1 MENNPD
7 LEDSAAAARPSRT
20 RERILELL
28 QEHPGGLT
36 AAELASA
43 LGLKHNG
50 VRKHL
55 AVLAGAGRVAAE
67 RRSSGSVGRP
77 STIYRAT
84 GEAVPGYPH
93 RMLSRMLL
101 RAVEDVGAAEAER
114 IAFES
119 APPQRLEDMLGS
131 LGFAPTETTSRA
143 ERRAG
148 RRTIELRA
156 CPFLDL
162 VGAPHG
168 RLICA
173 FHRGLVRRDMPEG
186 DVLEEFRIV
195 PEGPRCRIVLR
206 GDPEPALPV
215 PA

>member
-1 MENNPD
+1 MEKNPEHGD
-7 LEDSAAAARPSRT
+7 APPVRPALRT
-20 RERILELL
+20 RERVLEVL
-28 QEHPGGLT
+28 QQHPDGLT
-36 AAELASA
+36 AAGLAAA

-55 AVLAGAGRVAAE
+55 AALTRAGRVSAA
-67 RRSSGSVGRP
+67 RRLPSAVGRP
-77 STIYRAT
+77 ATVYRASS
-84 GEAVPGYPH
+84 EAVPGYPH

-101 RAVEDVGAAEAER
+101 RAVEGIDAREAER

-119 APPQRLEDMLGS
+119 GPSQALGDMLGS
-131 LGFAPTETTSRA
+131 LGFAPVEVGSLA
-143 ERRAG
+143 EARAG
-148 RRTIELRA
+148 VRTIELRA

-162 VGAPHG
+162 VDAPHG

-186 DVLEEFRIV
+186 AELDEFRIL
-195 PEGPRCRIVLR
+195 PDGPRCRIVLR
-206 GDPEPALPV
+206 GAPEPVLGI

>member
-1 MENNPD
+1 VENNLRP
-7 LEDSAAAARPSRT
+7 ESAAPTPRSART
-20 RERILELL
+20 RDRVLELL
-28 QEHPGGLT
+28 QEHPAGLT
-36 AAELASA
+36 PAELAAA

-55 AVLAGAGRVAAE
+55 AVLAGAGRVSAE
-67 RRSSGSVGRP
+67 RRAPFTVGRP
-77 STIYRAT
+77 STVYRAL
-84 GEAVPGYPH
+84 GEAVPGFPH

-101 RAVEDVGAAEAER
+101 RAVEHVEARDAER

-119 APPQRLEDMLGS
+119 GPSQKLEDMLGS
-131 LGFAPTETTSRA
+131 LGFAPAEITSLA

-162 VGAPHG
+162 VEAPHG
-168 RLICA
+168 RLVCA
-173 FHRGLVRRDMPEG
+173 FHRGLVRRDMADGEEL
-186 DVLEEFRIV
+186 DEFRIL

-206 GDPEPALPV
+206 AAPDPALRDPV
-215 PA
+215 